1 MWCRDR
7 VLLAF
12 AWDRSNLY
20 MVPGVL
26 FVMLW
31 FFGMGMLG
39 VTMLLQNFFRNSS
52 LIAMVVPFVFFI
64 PTGVALTIILGPII
78 SNEANN
84 WVQYLFWFPT
94 FPFSVAAVDLLD
106 KSEIVY
112 FEVDVAVA
120 WVFLVI

>member
-1 MWCRDR
+1 
-7 VLLAF
+7 
-12 AWDRSNLY
+12 
-20 MVPGVL
+20 
-26 FVMLW
+26 MLW

-64 PTGVALTIILGPII
+64 PTGVALTIVLGPII
-78 SNEANN
+78 SREVNN